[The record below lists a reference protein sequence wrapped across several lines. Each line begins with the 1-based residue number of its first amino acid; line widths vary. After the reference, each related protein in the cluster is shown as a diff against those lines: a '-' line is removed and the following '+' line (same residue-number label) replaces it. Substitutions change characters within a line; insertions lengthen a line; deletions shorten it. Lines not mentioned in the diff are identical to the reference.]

1 MYMCTT
7 SKIYS
12 TCYKK
17 KIVFHVTLCN
27 QYSFGY
33 VYVMSGCIT
42 VSKYSCVW

>member
-1 MYMCTT
+1 METNYTLT
-7 SKIYS
+7 EHVINW
-12 TCYKK
+12 KK
-17 KIVFHVTLCN
+17 KVFHVTLCN